1 MSETPVAS
9 PIALSAVILHER
21 RGAYLQECLR
31 RLKVEMSDGQVRIV
45 ECANSTGGALSLAEH
60 KNRAVTE
67 ARGEFVLLV
76 SSMDLVE
83 PGGVERLS
91 SFMQSHPDVAA
102 AGALLLGENGW
113 PRRCYMCFPGLLRFV
128 GVLGRW
134 FVALNPRAQRYGT
147 LQIER
152 EGEREVDA
160 LPASCVMIRR
170 KAFDEIGPFERGYAF
185 RFDDIDWGWRGRRK
199 GWRLCIVP
207 QAKAYHVAPLLHGS
221 VPVHVRLAYEQS
233 LRRFLLA
240 HRSRAYRAVFWVS
253 RMIGVV
259 VAGTCAG
266 LIALLTAF
274 RSRSSIEHFRA
285 NAVVLRWRLS
295 GSPEA
300 GSLGDAEQTTRW
312 EYAGWRA
319 D

>member
-9 PIALSAVILHER
+9 RASLSVVILHER
-21 RGAYLQECLR
+21 RGSYLQECLR
-31 RLKVEMSDGQVRIV
+31 RLKVETDDGQLRII
-45 ECANSTGGALSLAEH
+45 ECANSAGGVLSLAEY

-67 ARGEFVLLV
+67 TRGEFVLLV
-76 SSMDLVE
+76 SAMDIVE
-83 PGGVERLS
+83 PGCVERLS
-91 SFMQSHPDVAA
+91 SFMQSHSDVAA

-113 PRRCYMCFPGLLRFV
+113 PRRCYMRFPGLLRFA
-128 GVLGRW
+128 GALGRW

-147 LQIER
+147 LKIEQ
-152 EGEREVDA
+152 ELERRVDA

-170 KAFDEIGPFERGYAF
+170 TAFDEIGPFERGYEF
-185 RFDDIDWGWRGRRK
+185 RFDDIDWGWRARRK
-199 GWRLCIVP
+199 GWRLCVVP
-207 QAKAYHVAPLLHGS
+207 RAKAYHVAPLLHGS
-221 VPVHVRLAYEQS
+221 VPVRVRLAYEQS

-240 HRSRAYRAVFWVS
+240 HRRRAYRAVFWGS